1 MGRGKTYDFHRK
13 QNLGPVPMGT
23 EQAGDVLG
31 AMLSGGVTHEFA
43 PGHVYTIP
51 ASWEAN
57 RLGTATLL
65 ARSPTACL
73 ALDGPVIHSA

>member
-23 EQAGDVLG
+23 EQAGNVLG
-31 AMLSGGVTHEFA
+31 TMLSGEVTQESV

-51 ASWEAN
+51 PSWEAN
-57 RLGTATLL
+57 RLGKET
-65 ARSPTACL
+65 
-73 ALDGPVIHSA
+73 